1 MPPLQTNVPEDSELT
16 RLIKEGNEEAFK
28 NLFCK
33 YFKVLVRYAW
43 YRTNSIEL
51 SRDLVQEIFFN
62 VWIKRNLLNPQKS
75 IKAYLYKSLINSIID
90 QKKLSSSKNISLDK
104 IKNTADEISLEN
116 NIDIRN
122 AVNKLPEKL
131 KAVYILSRIEGYKY
145 TEIAE
150 LCNISVKTV
159 EKRMSHVFDFL
170 KKLF

>member
-104 IKNTADEISLEN
+104 IKNTADEISIEN

-145 TEIAE
+145 SEIAE
-150 LCNISVKTV
+150 ICSISVKTV
-159 EKRMSHVFDFL
+159 EKRMSRVFDFL
-170 KKLF
+170 KKLL

>member
-1 MPPLQTNVPEDSELT
+1 M
-16 RLIKEGNEEAFK
+16 
-28 NLFCK
+28 
-33 YFKVLVRYAW
+33 LVHYAW

-90 QKKLSSSKNISLDK
+90 HKKLSSFKNISLDK

-131 KAVYILSRIEGYKY
+131 KTVYILSRIEGYKY
-145 TEIAE
+145 AEIAE
-150 LCNISVKTV
+150 ICSISVKTV
-159 EKRMSHVFDFL
+159 EKRMSNVLFRFL
-170 KKLF
+170 KKTPLK

>member
-1 MPPLQTNVPEDSELT
+1 MPLLQKNVPEDSELT
-16 RLIKEGNEEAFK
+16 KLIKEGNEEAFK

-75 IKAYLYKSLINSIID
+75 IKAYLYRSLINSIID
-90 QKKLSSSKNISLDK
+90 QKNLSSYKNISLDK
-104 IKNTADEISLEN
+104 IKNTADEMSLED

-131 KAVYILSRIEGYKY
+131 KTVYILSRIEGYKY
-145 TEIAE
+145 AEIAE
-150 LCNISVKTV
+150 ICNISVKTV
-159 EKRMSHVFDFL
+159 EKRMSNVFDFL
-170 KKLF
+170 KRLL

>member
-131 KAVYILSRIEGYKY
+131 KAIYILSRIEGYKY
-145 TEIAE
+145 SEIAE
-150 LCNISVKTV
+150 ICSISVKTV
-159 EKRMSHVFDFL
+159 EKRMSRVFDFL
-170 KKLF
+170 KKLL

>member
-1 MPPLQTNVPEDSELT
+1 
-16 RLIKEGNEEAFK
+16 
-28 NLFCK
+28 
-33 YFKVLVRYAW
+33 
-43 YRTNSIEL
+43 
-51 SRDLVQEIFFN
+51 
-62 VWIKRNLLNPQKS
+62 NLLNPQKS

-145 TEIAE
+145 SEIAE
-150 LCNISVKTV
+150 ICSISVKTV
-159 EKRMSHVFDFL
+159 EKRMSRVFDFL
-170 KKLF
+170 KKLL

>member
-104 IKNTADEISLEN
+104 IK
-116 NIDIRN
+116 
-122 AVNKLPEKL
+122 
-131 KAVYILSRIEGYKY
+131 
-145 TEIAE
+145 
-150 LCNISVKTV
+150 
-159 EKRMSHVFDFL
+159 
-170 KKLF
+170 

>member
-145 TEIAE
+145 SEIAE
-150 LCNISVKTV
+150 ICSISVKTV
-159 EKRMSHVFDFL
+159 EKRMSRVFDFL
-170 KKLF
+170 KKLL

>member
-131 KAVYILSRIEGYKY
+131 KTVYILSRIEGYKY